1 MVDVSHKRA
10 TFRVA
15 EAAGRVSLGHKAFRA
30 LREQGLQ
37 KGDALTVAK
46 LAGIMGAKY
55 TSTLLPLCHQ
65 VPLSSVTVEFVLDEP
80 DHAVA
85 IYARATSTGP
95 TGVEMEALT
104 AVTVTALAIYDMC
117 KAVSKAIRIEGIHLV
132 SKTGG
137 RGGAYRREHIQPT
150 T

>member
-1 MVDVSHKRA
+1 MVDVSHKPA
-10 TFRVA
+10 TVRVA
-15 EAAGRVSLGHKAFRA
+15 EAAGRVSLGQEAFTA
-30 LREQGLQ
+30 LREQGLH

-46 LAGIMGAKY
+46 LAGIVGAKH

-65 VPLSSVTVEFVLDEP
+65 VPLSSVTVDFMLDES

-85 IYARATSTGP
+85 IRARTTSTGP

-104 AVTVTALAIYDMC
+104 TVTVAALAIYDMC
-117 KAVSKAIRIEGIHLV
+117 KAISKAIRIEGIHLV

-150 T
+150 Y